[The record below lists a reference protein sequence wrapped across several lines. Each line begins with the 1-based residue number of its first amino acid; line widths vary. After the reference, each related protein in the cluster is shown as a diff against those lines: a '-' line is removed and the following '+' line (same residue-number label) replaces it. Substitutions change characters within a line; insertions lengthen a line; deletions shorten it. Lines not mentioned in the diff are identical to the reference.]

1 MKLRQYLSDTS
12 KKDFRKVRKTWPLLL
27 ILVFVFLTAALS
39 VPGEKITKWH
49 WSTVVTDKRGAPL
62 QGYLSKNE
70 EWSLPVP
77 LEEMGAWMPKVAVAL
92 EDRRFFSHPGVD
104 GISLLRAMIQNMRAG
119 NVISGGSTITTQLI
133 RLSLPRKRTLRNKAV
148 EFWQA
153 IQLERLMTK
162 REILEL
168 YLNKAPFGSNIRGIE
183 AAARAWF
190 SKPAKELSLSE
201 AAILAGLLRGP
212 AFYRPDRHPER
223 VLALRDRLLDR
234 LEELGIASPD
244 EIRRAKLESVPAK
257 RFAIPSSCREA
268 SAHAAAQGAS
278 PGLRDRYGRI
288 RSSIDRRMQDIAEQE
303 LRLALSG
310 LPREIT
316 AAAVIV
322 ENETGL
328 VRAYVG
334 NMREEGD
341 GPASWVDCGSSP
353 RSPGSLLKPFA
364 YALAF
369 ESGKLT
375 PSSLLA
381 DTPMSMGQTAPRNF
395 DRLYRG
401 PVSARTALAD
411 SLNVPAVRVLRNI
424 GPNRLLDLYRR
435 LGFSCITK
443 DAGWYGDSLV
453 LGGCEVTLL
462 ETAGAYRTLATGG
475 NAGLISWIEE
485 APSVEKR
492 KIISSGVAALTIDI
506 LKDERRLM
514 PLYRE
519 LFGEEGT
526 VIAFKTGTSYGLRD
540 AWTAAVTKPYTLVV
554 WFGDPTGKPHQALV
568 GIKTAAPPTVRIMR
582 KITPPGTNWFE
593 YPSEV
598 KKGEVCPLSGSPRNS
613 LCPRG
618 VIDIFIEGL
627 SSREPCRLHVMGDNG
642 PEVRWPPEI
651 ELFLSDREIERTVS
665 MIEIT
670 SPRNNA
676 SYIMGSGGGKILL
689 NSKGGEGEI
698 YWFVDGGL
706 CPPAEGSGEVWWQMN
721 EGKHKISAA
730 DAFGNSAHV
739 WITVISG
746 KVKEQEE
753 ELPILEEVE

>member
-1 MKLRQYLSDTS
+1 MKLRRYFPDIT
-12 KKDFRKVRKTWPLLL
+12 KKDSRKVRKIWPLPV
-27 ILVFVFLTAALS
+27 ILVFVFLTAVFS
-39 VPGEKITKWH
+39 VPSEKISQWH
-49 WSTVVTDKRGAPL
+49 RSTVVTDVRGAPL

-70 EWSLPVP
+70 EWALPVP
-77 LEEMGAWMPKVAVAL
+77 LEEMGTWMPKVTVAL
-92 EDRRFFSHPGVD
+92 EDRRFFSHPGAD
-104 GISLLRAMIQNMRAG
+104 LISLLRAMVQNMRAG
-119 NVISGGSTITTQLI
+119 KVISGGSTITTQLI
-133 RLSLPRKRTLRNKAV
+133 RLSVPRERTLRNKV
-148 EFWQA
+148 LEFWQA

-162 REILEL
+162 NEILEF

-190 SKPAKELSLSE
+190 NKPAKELSLSE

-223 VLALRDRLLDR
+223 VLALRDRLLER
-234 LEELGIASPD
+234 LEELGTASPD
-244 EIRRAKLESVPAK
+244 EIRRAKLEPIPST
-257 RFAIPSSCREA
+257 RFPISSSCREA
-268 SAHAAAQGAS
+268 SAHAAAQGLS
-278 PGLRDRYGRI
+278 PGLSDRYGRI
-288 RSSIDRRMQDIAEQE
+288 RSSIDRKMQDIAEQE

-322 ENETGL
+322 ENKTGL

-334 NMREEGD
+334 NIRGEGD

-401 PVSARTALAD
+401 PVSARTALSD
-411 SLNVPAVRVLRNI
+411 SLNVPAVRVLRDI
-424 GPNRLLDLYRR
+424 GQNRLLDLYRR
-435 LGFSCITK
+435 LGFGRITK

-462 ETAGAYRTLATGG
+462 EAAGAYRTLAVDG
-475 NAGLISWIEE
+475 NAGFLSWIEE
-485 APSVEKR
+485 APSTEKR
-492 KIISSGVAALTIDI
+492 KVISRGAAALTLDI
-506 LKDERRLM
+506 LKDERRLI

-519 LFGEEGT
+519 FFGEDGV

-554 WFGDPTGKPHQALV
+554 WFGDPTGKPHQVLV
-568 GIKTAAPPTVRIMR
+568 GIKTSAPPAVRIMR
-582 KITPPGTNWFE
+582 KITPPGTSWFE

-613 LCPRG
+613 LCPTG
-618 VIDIFIEGL
+618 TTDIYIEGI
-627 SSREPCRLHVMGDNG
+627 SSREPCRLHVMGDKG

-651 ELFLSDREIERTVS
+651 ELFLSDNESSLAVS
-665 MIEIT
+665 LIEIT

-676 SYIMGSGGGKILL
+676 SYIMGSGGGKVLF

-698 YWFVDGGL
+698 YWFVDGEL
-706 CPPAEGSGEVWWQMN
+706 RSPSDGSDEVWWQMS
-721 EGKHKISAA
+721 EGRHKISAA

-739 WITVISG
+739 WINVMLG
-746 KVKEQEE
+746 KEKEPEQ

>member
-1 MKLRQYLSDTS
+1 MWALP
-12 KKDFRKVRKTWPLLL
+12 VIL
-27 ILVFVFLTAALS
+27 ILVFLTAALS
-39 VPGEKITKWH
+39 VPGQKISQWDR
-49 WSTVVTDKRGAPL
+49 STVVTDVRGVPL
-62 QGYLSKNE
+62 HGYLSISE

-77 LEEMGAWMPKVAVAL
+77 LDEMGMWMPRVAVTL

-104 GISLLRAMIQNMRAG
+104 VISLSRAIVQNIRAG
-119 NVISGGSTITTQLI
+119 EVISGGSTITTQLI
-133 RLSLPRKRTLRNKAV
+133 RLSVPRKRTLGSKAT

-162 REILEL
+162 SEILEL

-223 VLALRDRLLDR
+223 VLALRNRLLDR
-234 LEELGIASPD
+234 LGELGIASPD
-244 EIRRAKLESVPAK
+244 EIRRAKLESVPSK

-334 NMREEGD
+334 NMRGEGD

-375 PSSLLA
+375 PSSMLA

-395 DRLYRG
+395 DRLFRG

-411 SLNVPAVRVLRNI
+411 SLNVPAVRVLRSV

-435 LGFSCITK
+435 LGLSLITK

-453 LGGCEVTLL
+453 LGGCEISLL

-475 NAGLISWIEE
+475 NSGHISWIEE

-492 KIISSGVAALTIDI
+492 KVISSGAVALTIDI

-554 WFGDPTGKPHQALV
+554 WFGDPTGKPNEALV
-568 GIKTAAPPTVRIMR
+568 GIRTAAPPAVRIMR

-598 KKGEVCPLSGSPRNS
+598 KNGEVCPLSGSPRNPF
-613 LCPRG
+613 CPTG
-618 VIDIFIEGL
+618 VTDIYIEGL
-627 SSREPCRLHVMGDNG
+627 SSREPCRLHVMGNNG
-642 PEVRWPPEI
+642 PEVSWSPEI
-651 ELFLSDREIERTVS
+651 ELFFSDSESKSAVS

-676 SYIMGSGGGKILL
+676 SYTMGTRGGKILL
-689 NSKGGEGEI
+689 NSKGGAGEI
-698 YWFVDGGL
+698 YWFVDGEL
-706 CPPAEGSGEVWWQMN
+706 CPPAEGSGEVWWQMS
-721 EGKHKISAA
+721 EGMHKVSAA

-739 WITVISG
+739 WITVRSG
-746 KVKEQEE
+746 SVKETAE
-753 ELPILEEVE
+753 ELPVLEEVE

>member
-1 MKLRQYLSDTS
+1 M
-12 KKDFRKVRKTWPLLL
+12 
-27 ILVFVFLTAALS
+27 
-39 VPGEKITKWH
+39 
-49 WSTVVTDKRGAPL
+49 VVTDVQGAPL
-62 QGYLSKNE
+62 QGYLSISE

-77 LEEMGAWMPKVAVAL
+77 LDEMGKWMPIVAVAL
-92 EDRRFFSHPGVD
+92 EDRRFFSHPGADV
-104 GISLLRAMIQNMRAG
+104 ISLSRAMIQNIRAG
-119 NVISGGSTITTQLI
+119 KVISGGSTITTQLI
-133 RLSLPRKRTLRNKAV
+133 RLSVPRKRTLGSKAA

-162 REILEL
+162 NRILEL

-212 AFYRPDRHPER
+212 AYYRPDRHPER
-223 VLALRDRLLDR
+223 VLLLRDRLLDR
-234 LEELGIASPD
+234 LEELGIASSD

-268 SAHAAAQGAS
+268 SAHVAAQGAS
-278 PGLRDRYGRI
+278 PELRDGYGRI
-288 RSSIDRRMQDIAEQE
+288 RSSIDRRMQYIAEQE

-310 LPREIT
+310 LPDEIT

-328 VRAYVG
+328 IRAYAG
-334 NMREEGD
+334 NMRGEKD

-375 PSSLLA
+375 PSSMLA
-381 DTPMSMGQTAPRNF
+381 DTPMSMGQSAPRNF
-395 DRLYRG
+395 DRHYRG

-411 SLNVPAVRVLRNI
+411 SLNVPAVRVLRSI

-435 LGFSCITK
+435 LGFSSITN
-443 DAGWYGDSLV
+443 DAAWYGDSMV
-453 LGGCEVTLL
+453 LGGCEVSLL
-462 ETAGAYRTLATGG
+462 EAAGAYRTLATGG
-475 NAGLISWIEE
+475 NSGQISWIEE

-492 KIISSGVAALTIDI
+492 KVISSGASALTIDI

-540 AWTAAVTKPYTLVV
+540 AWTAAVTKLYTLVV
-554 WFGDPTGKPHQALV
+554 WFGDPTGKPHEALV
-568 GIKTAAPPTVRIMR
+568 GIRTAAPPAVRIMR
-582 KITPPGTNWFE
+582 KITPPGSNWFE

-598 KKGEVCPLSGSPRNS
+598 KNGEVCPLSGSPRNQF
-613 LCPRG
+613 CPAG
-618 VIDIFIEGL
+618 MTDIFIEGL
-627 SSREPCRLHVMGDNG
+627 SSREPCRLHVMGNNG

-651 ELFLSDREIERTVS
+651 ELFFSGSESRSAVS
-665 MIEIT
+665 VIEIT
-670 SPRNNA
+670 SPKNNA
-676 SYIMGSGGGKILL
+676 SYIVRSGGGKILM

-698 YWFVDGGL
+698 YWFVDGEL
-706 CPPAEGSGEVWWQMN
+706 CPRAEGSREVWWQMS
-721 EGKHKISAA
+721 EGRHKISAA
-730 DAFGNSAHV
+730 DAFGNSAYV
-739 WITVISG
+739 WVD
-746 KVKEQEE
+746 VKTGSLNGPAE
-753 ELPILEEVE
+753 ELPVLEEAE